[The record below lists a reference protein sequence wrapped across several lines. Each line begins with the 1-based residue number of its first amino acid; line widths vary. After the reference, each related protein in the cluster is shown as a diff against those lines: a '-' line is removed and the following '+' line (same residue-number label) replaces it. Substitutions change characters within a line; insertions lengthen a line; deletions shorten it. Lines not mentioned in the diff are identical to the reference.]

1 MTKYQEYKL
10 KAETLDKLI
19 SDIARES
26 CKVNTIHSD
35 VIPYIIRMDKRG
47 IVNHEDNS
55 SRSALVTLTVK
66 PTTTTTRG

>member
-26 CKVNTIHSD
+26 CRINTIYSN
-35 VIPYIIRMDKRG
+35 VLPYTIRVDKSG
-47 IVNHEDNS
+47 IGEHPDNL

-66 PTTTTTRG
+66 SPTTSRG